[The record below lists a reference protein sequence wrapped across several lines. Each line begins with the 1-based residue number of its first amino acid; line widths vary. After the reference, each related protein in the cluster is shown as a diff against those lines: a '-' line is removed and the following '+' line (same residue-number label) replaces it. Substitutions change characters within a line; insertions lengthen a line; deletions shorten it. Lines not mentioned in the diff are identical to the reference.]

1 MKHIKRRERE
11 SSEIRRKIIEAARML
26 FLNQGYAEVSMRKI
40 ADQIEY
46 SPTTIYHYFA
56 NKEAV
61 VRELLVEGNTLFLQ
75 ALQQRVDEAQA
86 AGLNALDTLKTV
98 SDAYVRFG
106 TANPEYYNIL
116 FISNLESVSL
126 VSLID
131 SGRFKGFEL
140 LETGLKAAMEE
151 GCIMQG
157 DERLIARS
165 VWSMLH
171 GLTSLLLNFELPM
184 AKSNDELIAFTID
197 TFLRGLSR

>member
-11 SSEIRRKIIEAARML
+11 SSEIRRKIIEAARSL

-140 LETGLKAAMEE
+140 LEAGLKAAMEE
-151 GCIMQG
+151 GCIIQG

>member
-11 SSEIRRKIIEAARML
+11 SSEIRRKIIEAARSL

-56 NKEAV
+56 NKEAI
-61 VRELLVEGNTLFLQ
+61 VRELLLEGNALFLQ
-75 ALQQRVDEAQA
+75 ALQQREQEAKA
-86 AGLNALDTLKTV
+86 AGLNALDMLKTV

-106 TANPEYYNIL
+106 AANPEYYNIL

-126 VSLID
+126 VCLMD

-140 LETGLKAAMEE
+140 LEAGLKAAMVE
-151 GCIMQG
+151 GCIIQG

-171 GLTSLLLNFELPM
+171 GLTSLLLNFELSM
-184 AKSNDELIAFTID
+184 AKSDDELIAFTID
-197 TFLRGLSR
+197 TFFRGLES

>member
-11 SSEIRRKIIEAARML
+11 SSEIRRKIIEAARSL

-46 SPTTIYHYFA
+46 SPTTIYHYFS

-61 VRELLVEGNTLFLQ
+61 VRELLLEGNALFLK
-75 ALQQRVDEAQA
+75 ALQQRAEEAQA
-86 AGLNALDTLKTV
+86 AGLDALDSLKTV

-106 TANPEYYNIL
+106 MANPEYYNIL
-116 FISNLESVSL
+116 FISDLESVSL

-151 GCIMQG
+151 GYIIQG
-157 DERLIARS
+157 DEHLIARS

-184 AKSNDELIAFTID
+184 AKSNDELISFTID
-197 TFLRGLSR
+197 TFFRGLSR

>member
-11 SSEIRRKIIEAARML
+11 SNEIRRKIIEAARSL

-46 SPTTIYHYFA
+46 SPTTIYHYFE
-56 NKEAV
+56 NKEAIV
-61 VRELLVEGNTLFLQ
+61 IELLLEGNALFLQ
-75 ALQQRVDEAQA
+75 ALQQRADEAQA
-86 AGLNALDTLKTV
+86 AGLNALDTLKAV

-131 SGRFKGFEL
+131 SGSLKGFEF
-140 LETGLKAAMEE
+140 LEAGLKAVMEE
-151 GCIMQG
+151 GSIIQG
-157 DERLIARS
+157 DERLFASS

-171 GLTSLLLNFELPM
+171 GLTSLLLNFDFPM
-184 AKSNDELIAFTID
+184 AQSNDELISFTID
-197 TFLRGLSR
+197 TFLKGLSR

>member
-11 SSEIRRKIIEAARML
+11 SSEIRRKIIEAARSL

-61 VRELLVEGNTLFLQ
+61 VRELLLEGNTLFLQ
-75 ALQQRVDEAQA
+75 ALQQRVDEARA
-86 AGLNALDTLKTV
+86 AGLNTLDTLKTV

-106 TANPEYYNIL
+106 MANPEYYNIL

-131 SGRFKGFEL
+131 SGSFKGFGL
-140 LETGLKAAMEE
+140 LEAGLKAAMEE
-151 GCIMQG
+151 GCIIPG

-165 VWSMLH
+165 VWGMLH

-197 TFLRGLSR
+197 TFFRGLSR

>member
-11 SSEIRRKIIEAARML
+11 GNEIRRKIIEAARSL

-61 VRELLVEGNTLFLQ
+61 VRELLLEGNALFLQ
-75 ALQQRVDEAQA
+75 ALQQRLEEVEA
-86 AGLNALDTLKTV
+86 AGLNALDKLKTV

-106 TANPEYYNIL
+106 MANPEYYNIL
-116 FISNLESVSL
+116 FISDLESVSL

-140 LETGLKAAMEE
+140 LEAGLLTAMEE
-151 GCIMQG
+151 GSIIQG
-157 DERLIARS
+157 DESLIARS

-184 AKSNDELIAFTID
+184 TSSKDEVISFTID
-197 TFLRGLSR
+197 TFFRGLSR